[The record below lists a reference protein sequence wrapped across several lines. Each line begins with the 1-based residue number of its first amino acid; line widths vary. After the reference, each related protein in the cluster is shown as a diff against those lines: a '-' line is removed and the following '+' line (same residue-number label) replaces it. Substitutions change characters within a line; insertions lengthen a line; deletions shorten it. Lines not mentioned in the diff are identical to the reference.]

1 MPRPRTPTA
10 TLEAA
15 GSFIRHPERRAA
27 RALEPQPQASLGD
40 APAHLS
46 EDEQAVWAEIAS
58 LFASGVATNQ
68 DRIAFELLACL
79 ISQFRNNRAGLKAG
93 ELSLLSSLLGRF
105 GLTPSDRSRVCISR
119 NSSKDALDEFL
130 ATRRH

>member
-1 MPRPRTPTA
+1 
-10 TLEAA
+10 
-15 GSFIRHPERRAA
+15 
-27 RALEPQPQASLGD
+27 
-40 APAHLS
+40 
-46 EDEQAVWAEIAS
+46 
-58 LFASGVATNQ
+58 VATNQ

>member
-1 MPRPRTPTA
+1 MRILLQNSNASTGKTHMPRPRTPTA

-93 ELSLLSSLLGRF
+93 ELSLLSS
-105 GLTPSDRSRVCISR
+105 
-119 NSSKDALDEFL
+119 
-130 ATRRH
+130 